1 MRKFVNYQGETVEIF
16 TEPFRTKTKSP
27 KWILR
32 FKSPKGDVTRIETV
46 DSEDEIGGV
55 LNKHGDGLW
64 IEQAT

>member
-1 MRKFVNYQGETVEIF
+1 MRKFVNYQGETVEI
-16 TEPFRTKTKSP
+16 TKTRTKP
-27 KWILR
+27 HKWVIR
-32 FKSPKGDVTRIETV
+32 FKSPKGDVTCIEKV